1 MAHVSSL
8 KYGVWNVYIR
18 QGLHAMHST
27 AQLNGGINMSLHI
40 RQMLEVKGHDA
51 TVILADSMKN
61 DKINSHNRLE
71 WRYRHLLIGSV
82 AIDVRV
88 SMISM
93 AYTRSYT
100 RIHKEWII
108 TFCST
113 LNIYCIISD
122 QIQLTMFTKRTNAF
136 ANEAQTNNWKM
147 HFGINKIATK
157 SDCANTFSFF
167 SETWK

>member
-1 MAHVSSL
+1 MTTSGINFWHMFHL
-8 KYGVWNVYIR
+8 LNMEFEMCILDKVYMPCTP
-18 QGLHAMHST
+18 LHSWM
-27 AQLNGGINMSLHI
+27 GGINMSLHI

-100 RIHKEWII
+100 
-108 TFCST
+108 
-113 LNIYCIISD
+113 
-122 QIQLTMFTKRTNAF
+122 
-136 ANEAQTNNWKM
+136 
-147 HFGINKIATK
+147 K
-157 SDCANTFSFF
+157 S
-167 SETWK
+167 E